1 MQVIFESRHPAAA
14 ELREVAIERVRFAMR
29 RLTWLVPR
37 AKVQLADTNGPRGG
51 ADKLCQIELK
61 TATGTVVISS
71 TAKDWRGALDASV
84 QRAARVLVR
93 GMQRQRKPDRSY
105 RMVGDY

>member
-37 AKVQLADTNGPRGG
+37 ARVQLTDTNGPRGG

-61 TATGTVVISS
+61 TTSGTVVVSS
-71 TAKDWRGALDASV
+71 TAKDWRAALDASV

-105 RMVGDY
+105 RMVADA

>member
-1 MQVIFESRHPAAA
+1 MQVIFESRHPAAS

-37 AKVQLADTNGPRGG
+37 VLVQLADTNGPRGG
-51 ADKLCQIELK
+51 VDKRCQIEFK
-61 TATGTVVISS
+61 TDKGTVVISS
-71 TAKDWRGALDASV
+71 TARDWRGALDATV

-105 RMVGDY
+105 RVLTQA